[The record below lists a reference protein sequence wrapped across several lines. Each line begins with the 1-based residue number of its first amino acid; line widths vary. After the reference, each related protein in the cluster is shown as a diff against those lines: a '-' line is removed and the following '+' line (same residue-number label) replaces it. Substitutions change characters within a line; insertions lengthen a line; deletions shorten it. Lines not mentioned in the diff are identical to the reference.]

1 MSATVYQRRSLGD
14 LSDPWLLRSLK
25 AWRRLADA
33 RGRVAL
39 GGDLGPIMGNRE
51 LLLPASTLFIVEGQ
65 DPTDFIIGWQGEKSQ
80 VALGKNVLGCRWGD
94 YFDAE
99 YAAAAA
105 SQFISAVDSAELT
118 YHEVVAHIGGRL
130 FHYDRLL
137 YPILWR
143 GAVDMLLAVA
153 RWRSPA
159 WH

>member
-1 MSATVYQRRSLGD
+1 MSGTVYHRRSLGD

-25 AWRRLADA
+25 AWRRLSDA

-39 GGDLGPIMGNRE
+39 GRDLEPIMSNRE
-51 LLLPASTLFIVEGQ
+51 LLLPASTLLMVEGHN
-65 DPTDFIIGWQGEKSQ
+65 PADFIIGWQGEQSQ
-80 VALGKNVLGCRWGD
+80 VGLGKNLLGCRWGD
-94 YFDAE
+94 YFDAD

-105 SQFISAVDSAELT
+105 APLVVAVDNAELS
-118 YHEVVAHIGGRL
+118 YHEVVARIGGRL

-137 YPILWR
+137 YPVMWR

-153 RWRSPA
+153 RWRSPT